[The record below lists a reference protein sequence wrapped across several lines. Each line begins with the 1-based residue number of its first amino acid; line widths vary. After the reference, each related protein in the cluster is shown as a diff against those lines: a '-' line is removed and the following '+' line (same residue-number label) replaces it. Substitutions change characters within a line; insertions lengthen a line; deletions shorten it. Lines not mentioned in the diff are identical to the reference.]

1 MSVDPSQL
9 STKEKLAYAKQ
20 GVLISAQG
28 FDTIISNFLNYFK
41 NCGFAEGDSRHY
53 NLSMILQTLI
63 YTKFQREIFI
73 EEIDSDNKKIE
84 KYLRGVGERNLYGF
98 LEQFDVYNR
107 ATFATLFNFQFEMIF
122 KGILEE
128 MNVEPESDDYYFT
141 VKSLVDEI
149 YSDEEEKTKKRRIL
163 MTMAQIR
170 NSLHLSGKH
179 TSKHEFEIELE
190 GIQFKFETG
199 KQINQTSWG
208 HLFIISNAMLSILIE
223 ILSSKKVKDIP
234 FINKK

>member
-1 MSVDPSQL
+1 MSVDHSQL

-20 GVLISAQG
+20 GVLNTVQG
-28 FDTIISNFLNYFK
+28 FDIIISNFLNYFK
-41 NCGFAEGDSRHY
+41 NCGFAEEDNRHY

-73 EEIDSDNKKIE
+73 EEIDSENKKIE
-84 KYLRGVGERNLYGF
+84 KYLSGLGERNLYGF
-98 LEQFDVYNR
+98 LEQFDIYNR

-179 TSKHEFEIELE
+179 TSKYEFEIELE
-190 GIQFKFETG
+190 GVQFKFETG

-208 HLFIISNAMLSILIE
+208 HLFIISNAMLLILIE
-223 ILSSKKVKDIP
+223 ILSSQKVKDIP